1 MSAVNENNCIL
12 HCGEFER
19 KKGVISSASA
29 SWQVYSVPSTTASI
43 CPLRDDERVTGCGFL
58 HTAITSGPAPG
69 VDSHQCFTL
78 TANPWKQSQVINSLS
93 NTHAK
98 ADLEDC
104 EDSRTEYP
112 DLWNVL
118 FLSLHIGGNS
128 WITSI
133 IKNTKQLNESN
144 KIWES
149 QNCLPSIAHN
159 QA

>member
-1 MSAVNENNCIL
+1 M
-12 HCGEFER
+12 
-19 KKGVISSASA
+19 ISSASA

-58 HTAITSGPAPG
+58 HTAITLRGPAPG

-78 TANPWKQSQVINSLS
+78 HCKPMETIPKSLTVFQIHMPKQY
-93 NTHAK
+93 
-98 ADLEDC
+98 LEDC

-144 KIWES
+144 KIWGKPTAC
-149 QNCLPSIAHN
+149 QVLPTTKLNSNKCTFCVA
-159 QA
+159 